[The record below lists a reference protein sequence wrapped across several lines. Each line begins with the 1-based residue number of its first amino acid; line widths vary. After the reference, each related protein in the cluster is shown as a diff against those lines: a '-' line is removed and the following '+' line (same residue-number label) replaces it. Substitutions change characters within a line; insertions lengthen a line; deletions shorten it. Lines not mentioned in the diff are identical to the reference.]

1 MFIALQVVYL
11 ALFVVGVIRSRGI
24 ARILLAVWVVV
35 SAISTVINIV
45 APQLVDG
52 IGISGFGIISFG
64 VNFIGTVLLAIALIL
79 GRPGYHGEDDR
90 PRYPGAPTVYGQQNH
105 PGIAQPGQYGDQP
118 YGSYEQ
124 PRSFGSAGDPYS
136 VPDDRGDVRP

>member
-1 MFIALQVVYL
+1 MLTPLPALAAAFLLMIPL
-11 ALFVVGVIRSRGI
+11 AP
-24 ARILLAVWVVV
+24 AAENATLA
-35 SAISTVINIV
+35 A
-45 APQLVDG
+45 LVTE
-52 IGISGFGIISFG
+52 GFAAE
-64 VNFIGTVLLAIALIL
+64 L
-79 GRPGYHGEDDR
+79 GYHGEDDR

>member
-1 MFIALQVVYL
+1 MSTSVDVPE
-11 ALFVVGVIRSRGI
+11 
-24 ARILLAVWVVV
+24 AVEATPGRRRRWP
-35 SAISTVINIV
+35 AT
-45 APQLVDG
+45 LT
-52 IGISGFGIISFG
+52 
-64 VNFIGTVLLAIALIL
+64 IGTVLLAIALIL

-124 PRSFGSAGDPYS
+124 PRSFGSAGDPYG